1 MKLIDLLNL
10 FSMFIQHLLHR
21 SLLFLLILLYL
32 VLQVLVSLH
41 QLLILSLKKIDSIVQ
56 DDQFCGLPG
65 LCRNEPSLEI
75 KDFVLQR
82 LPLVFEQVLVDAHCE
97 VLSARPHPCMVQSA
111 QIDSLP
117 Y

>member
-1 MKLIDLLNL
+1 MKLVDLLNL

-41 QLLILSLKKIDSIVQ
+41 QLLILSLKKINSIVQ
-56 DDQFCGLPG
+56 DDQFCGLLG
-65 LCRNEPSLEI
+65 LCRNEPSLEV

-97 VLSARPHPCMVQSA
+97 VLSAPSHPCMVQSA